1 VVVPLLLLPLLVE
14 VVLPPAP
21 PAPPLV
27 LLHAPAATA
36 LAAVSPRSTA
46 TAVRER
52 MPSSRRSGWSQVGQ
66 WVSHDLAWQAQL
78 GHTIKVGGMRR

>member
-1 VVVPLLLLPLLVE
+1 VGLPPPLAVVVLLLPVVVVVP
-14 VVLPPAP
+14 
-21 PAPPLV
+21 PPLV

-46 TAVRER
+46 TAVRVR
-52 MPSSRRSGWSQVGQ
+52 TPSSRRSGSAQVGQ

-78 GHTIKVGGMRR
+78 GQTIKVGGMPR